1 MDSVKLTKTVK
12 SAIGYYAA
20 KNFVKLKAYQL
31 KARKYISIMPFVYD
45 EISTLK
51 EIADKNCSVA
61 RYGDGELGI
70 CMGEGI
76 YFQEY
81 DRKLSQRL
89 KEILIDESVDNL
101 LVCLSPH
108 TNSCY
113 VVTPRVRT
121 FIYKFF
127 ARYKESYVKLLN
139 PDRKYGSTFISRP
152 DSFLF
157 TAGQLEQYK
166 ELLKKLWDKRD
177 VLVVTGKGSRFTLD
191 EELFDNIK
199 SSEFIY
205 GLSENAFRQYDD
217 ILERIKTHSRDK
229 LVLLAL
235 GPTATVLAYDLA
247 KEKYQAIDLGHLP
260 SCYQIAKNDSRPFK
274 TGY

>member
-1 MDSVKLTKTVK
+1 MDSVKLAKTIN
-12 SAIGYYAA
+12 SAIGYYTV
-20 KNFVKLKAYQL
+20 KNFIKLKKYQL
-31 KARKYISIMPFVYD
+31 NARKYISMMPFVYD

-76 YFQEY
+76 RFQEY
-81 DRKLSQRL
+81 DGKLSQRL
-89 KEILIDESVDNL
+89 KEILVDESVENL
-101 LVCLSPH
+101 LVCLAPH
-108 TNSCY
+108 TNSY
-113 VVTPRVRT
+113 YTVTPRVRT

-127 ARYKESYVKLLN
+127 ARRKESYVKLLN

-152 DSFLF
+152 DAFLF
-157 TAGQLEQYK
+157 EAGQLEQYR
-166 ELLKKLWDKRD
+166 ELLRRLWDKRD
-177 VLVVTGKGSRFTLD
+177 VLVVTGKGSRFSLD

-199 SSEFIY
+199 SSEVIY
-205 GLSENAFRQYDD
+205 GLPENAFREYND

-229 LVLLAL
+229 LILLAM
-235 GPTATVLAYDLA
+235 GPAATVLAYDLA

-260 SCYQIAKNDSRPFK
+260 SCYQIAKSDSRPFK